1 MNIDAIAVAVD
12 SENEALCIMD
22 KLCNRDYKMI
32 MPHVSKI
39 KHSSFDGMQLTRIT
53 VHVHLAF
60 IIKPS

>member
-39 KHSSFDGMQLTRIT
+39 KHSSFDGM
-53 VHVHLAF
+53 
-60 IIKPS
+60 